1 MPLLPNMEQGDY
13 LNIFRRRK
21 WLILFSVLIIL
32 FGATVYCVLT
42 PDQYRSIVK
51 IRIIP
56 PAVPEGIVRS
66 NVDANTGS
74 RLLIIRQD
82 ILNKTY
88 LLGLIN
94 EVGIPT
100 LGFNG
105 MSVDA
110 MVNTMRKRINVGE
123 DELKKK
129 QKVDEKNVLDPNIFI
144 LSFAHENPQVA
155 KDVASRL
162 TSVLV
167 GENIRSRE
175 TVTRGTTEFLVSEV
189 EVTRKKLEQQEE
201 KLKRYKLQFGGE
213 LPQQEASNLNRLQR
227 LQDQIKNNSDAIA
240 RLQDRKIFLEAQIS
254 NIERNTGGPEN
265 QDSWE
270 AVGSAKQMS
279 PRALL
284 SELAMRRKKLEELSE
299 KYTSLYPAVVQAR
312 LEVEQLEKKIAT
324 MRQAAKKTDGTPA
337 KERAGR
343 SAPQSMPDLQ
353 DPSWDSAESQR
364 LRGQIAAIDLDTV
377 ALKRENAEAIRTI
390 DQIQRKVERL
400 PQREQEMVALTRD
413 YDNIKKSYEELLA
426 KQLESQVSQKLEEK
440 QKGERFQV
448 LEPANLPTAPF
459 KPERLKVLG
468 LALLASLVIGAGVSI
483 GLEMMD
489 PTLRGSK
496 EFKSFFDMPILACL
510 PVIQDDRSRHRVAI
524 RRAAVVGGLVSILG
538 AYVIFLTLHG
548 DKVLSILQTFVLHIG
563 GTN

>member
-1 MPLLPNMEQGDY
+1 
-13 LNIFRRRK
+13 
-21 WLILFSVLIIL
+21 LILFSVLIIL

>member
-1 MPLLPNMEQGDY
+1 MEQGDY